1 MLNNLCEYILL
12 FCCRYLGS
20 GCDQIDLHL
29 TYRLGHTTIGKI
41 LRKVCM
47 AIWECLLPESFP
59 EFTEERWKTV
69 ADGFQQYC
77 QFPNCLGAIDGK
89 HVRLRKPKMSGSL
102 FYNYKHFFSIVLL
115 AIADSNYN
123 FIYID
128 VGDFGKESDSTI
140 FQRSSFNRKL
150 EENTLNIPRPQPLP
164 GTATR
169 MPYTFIGDE
178 AFSLSPN
185 IMRPFS
191 GKVLSEK
198 KRIFNYRLSRARRN
212 VESTFGILSNK
223 WKIFQKPI
231 NVNLDL
237 AILLIKTCCSLHNF
251 VRVRD
256 GINIHEALS
265 VEGIIDIVQRNHTQR
280 GPNQAIQARN
290 ELADY
295 FVSEVGSV
303 PWQNKYI

>member
-1 MLNNLCEYILL
+1 MDDHRKKIVFAYLVYKKYICKQNRRYWVHPYTDLRLLRGRFHTSFGALRENPDKFYNYYRMSVKSFDELAAKITPKIRSQDTWMRLSIPPLEMLAVTL
-12 FCCRYLGS
+12 RYLGS

-185 IMRPFS
+185 SMRPFS

-223 WKIFQKPI
+223 
-231 NVNLDL
+231 
-237 AILLIKTCCSLHNF
+237 
-251 VRVRD
+251 
-256 GINIHEALS
+256 
-265 VEGIIDIVQRNHTQR
+265 
-280 GPNQAIQARN
+280 
-290 ELADY
+290 
-295 FVSEVGSV
+295 
-303 PWQNKYI
+303 